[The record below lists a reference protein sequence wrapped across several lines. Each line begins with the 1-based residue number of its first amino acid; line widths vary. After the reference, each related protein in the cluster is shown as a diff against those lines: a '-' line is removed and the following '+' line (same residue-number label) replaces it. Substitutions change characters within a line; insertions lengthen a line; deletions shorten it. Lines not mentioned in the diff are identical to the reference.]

1 MFRATRAPW
10 TLSGAHLVFVAP
22 LAILAL
28 STFAVSS
35 ARAQGGGFSMGLQPV
50 PRTSGF
56 PTDWQRTNTLTN
68 TVIVRNLGDGAANG
82 GTVSAVLQV
91 DGAEATRR
99 EFPVTIP
106 AKGLTTLVW
115 PLSAPNGKSFT
126 TVATANIA
134 NDANAGNNQAQAT
147 SAIQVML
154 MRQVQPYIQ
163 MK

>member
-1 MFRATRAPW
+1 MTLNPGTTVQPPPPPPPPPAATMKLASPAVNNVAMMTVILRPDLQI
-10 TLSGAHLVFVAP
+10 LSSDISFSPNPPKATEP
-22 LAILAL
+22 LTI
-28 STFAVSS
+28 TI
-35 ARAQGGGFSMGLQPV
+35 
-50 PRTSGF
+50 
-56 PTDWQRTNTLTN
+56 
-68 TVIVRNLGDGAANG
+68 IVRNLGDGAANG
-82 GTVSAVLQV
+82 GTVSAILQV

-147 SAIQVML
+147 SAVQVML